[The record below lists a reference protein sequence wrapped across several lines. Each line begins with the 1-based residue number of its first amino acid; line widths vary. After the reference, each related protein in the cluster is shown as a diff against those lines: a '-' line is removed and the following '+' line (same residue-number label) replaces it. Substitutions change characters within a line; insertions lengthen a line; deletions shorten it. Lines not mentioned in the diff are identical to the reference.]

1 MRRSSAG
8 LPLAASGAL
17 QTDCHKEGST
27 SCRYHPYMVSVVAPG
42 TPVTIVRR
50 SSPPEQW
57 TATVVVAR
65 EESIAARVTDP
76 PAAWQPDTDY
86 MVIQGSQGARTFAIC
101 SFVAAKNDVAAFRL
115 TTHWRPLDLRKD
127 RRYPADLQV
136 EVRSVLGTSRQP
148 GRLVD
153 ISMGG
158 LAVAV
163 ETRPGGSQLEVSL
176 WNRGY
181 SASVPC
187 ELVRATPAAN
197 GHTVLHLRFRELT
210 PPQQAFVRQFI
221 ASLQAAQGEAS

>member
-1 MRRSSAG
+1 
-8 LPLAASGAL
+8 
-17 QTDCHKEGST
+17 
-27 SCRYHPYMVSVVAPG
+27 MVSAVAPG
-42 TPVTIVRR
+42 TPITIVRR

-57 TATVVVAR
+57 TAAVVVAR
-65 EESIAARVTDP
+65 EDSIAARVSDP
-76 PAAWQPDTDY
+76 PPAWQPDGDY
-86 MVIQGSQGARTFAIC
+86 MIIQGSPGGRTFAIC
-101 SFVAAKNDVAAFRL
+101 SFVAAKNGVAAFRL
-115 TTHWRPLDLRKD
+115 ATHWRPLDLRKD

-158 LAVAV
+158 LAVTV

-176 WNRGY
+176 WNGGY

-187 ELVRATPAAN
+187 ELVRPTEAPN

-210 PPQQAFVRQFI
+210 PSRQAFIRQFI
-221 ASLQAAQGEAS
+221 ASLQAAQGEAP